1 MTRPADD
8 VYAKTAT
15 DLYSYEMAAF
25 SALRS
30 FVPNYYRDSK
40 DNTMWGHILRVVAK
54 QMARLDYQTGY
65 LVRGADP
72 AMLTPADL
80 LRQYGGPLHLNRNYP
95 GKTQTDAAFKTMVLK
110 LLEAYRL
117 GATSTAIEKVI
128 EAYTGKTYT
137 VTELFKSI
145 GEFYDQSDRNS
156 IQVGIQ
162 LSQGSTAKTVSD
174 VARAKDIVADLYT
187 AIDLAKPA
195 HVGLNLTTLLSEVPE
210 TIILNIQDSLRITM
224 LLTEN
229 APLEPSLYQAPFQ
242 DASTP
247 DTGLSPAI
255 LNLSYQWY
263 KDGVEVGTNSSTYT
277 LTNVQIADNGA
288 KVWAKITDPIL
299 GSVWTKQA
307 VISVHD
313 GAGNGASTIVP
324 QQAPVSAATDS
335 LKVTVQPFS
344 RIVLVGASVAF
355 EAAAANKVTPGV
367 LSPRIQKVWEIRG
380 ESSHTL
386 NLD

>member
-8 VYAKTAT
+8 VYAKTST
-15 DLYSYEMAAF
+15 DLYAYEMAAL
-25 SALRS
+25 SALLS
-30 FVPNYYRDSK
+30 FVPNYYRSSG
-40 DNTMWGHILRVVAK
+40 DNTMWGWVLRSVAK
-54 QMARLDYQTGY
+54 QLARLDYHTGY
-65 LVRGADP
+65 LVRSVDP
-72 AMLTPADL
+72 ALATPADL
-80 LRQYGGPLHLNRNYP
+80 LRQYGDPLHLNRNYP
-95 GKTQTDAAFKTMVLK
+95 GKTQTDTAFKEMVLK
-110 LLEAYRL
+110 LLAAYRL
-117 GATSTAIEKVI
+117 GATSKAIEKVI

-137 VTELFKSI
+137 VTELFQHM

-162 LSQGSTAKTVSD
+162 LSQGTTAKTVSD

-195 HVGLNLTTLLSEVPE
+195 HVGLNLTTLLSETPE
-210 TIILNIQDSLRITM
+210 TLILTIQDTLRITM

-229 APLEPSLYQAPFQ
+229 APLEPSLHQAPFM
-242 DASTP
+242 DPTTP
-247 DTGLSPAI
+247 DTGLAPAI

-263 KDGVEVGTNSSTYT
+263 KNGVEVGTNSATFT
-277 LTNVQIADNGA
+277 LQGVQLSDNGA
-288 KVWAKITDPIL
+288 RVWAKITDPVL

-307 VISVHD
+307 VLSVHD
-313 GAGNGASTIVP
+313 GAGNGTSTVVP
-324 QQAPVSAATDS
+324 QQSPVSAATDS
-335 LKVTVQPFS
+335 LKVTVNPFS
-344 RIVLVGASVAF
+344 RIALVGANVVF
-355 EAAAANKVTPGV
+355 EAAAVNKVTPGV